1 MLCCGDGTQID
12 TDKGLCYLATTE
24 DLSSHRILGDAR
36 SAHHDAAL
44 AGICRRRNSCRMPGV
59 GRGPGDAPNWSAL
72 DKATAESFNSTV
84 TSDPGDYALDLAG
97 IGLGVFVAWTL
108 IDWPAALT
116 IIFGISL
123 VLHGKVLV
131 RQFREAARTDP
142 ETGLL
147 KLPSWTKAAQQ
158 RIARVDDSG
167 RPTVH
172 LSDTTVS

>member
-1 MLCCGDGTQID
+1 MMRRWPE
-12 TDKGLCYLATTE
+12 YAAAATVVVCRA
-24 DLSSHRILGDAR
+24 LGVVQVMRRIG
-36 SAHHDAAL
+36 
-44 AGICRRRNSCRMPGV
+44 
-59 GRGPGDAPNWSAL
+59 SAL

-123 VLHGKVLV
+123 VLHGEVLV

-147 KLPSWTKAAQQ
+147 KLPSWTNAAQQ